1 VVRADGTGR
10 KELAG
15 AALCLLNM
23 FPSPPVWSRDGTR
36 IYFAG

>member
-1 VVRADGTGR
+1 LFGADGKGR

-23 FPSPPVWSRDGTR
+23 FPSPPVWSRDGKR